1 MTHVVVTGAN
11 GFVGQVLTRQ
21 LLRNGLDGQAVSHL
35 SLVDLAF
42 GEQHPDTRV
51 RQVAGSIADAAVR
64 ANAYAKPV
72 DVVFHL
78 ASVPGGAAEKNY
90 ALGRSIN
97 LDATVGLL
105 EDLRGQA
112 GLAGAAPR
120 FVAPRFV
127 FASTVAVYGESL
139 PAVVD
144 ETTLPAPALS
154 YGAHK
159 LACEYL
165 VADATRKAWVQG
177 CSLRLP
183 GVVARP
189 GTGEGLMS
197 AFMSQ
202 LFWKLAAGEPITVPV
217 SPSGMAWWISAHA
230 CVGNLLRAAR
240 LEPGSLNAQR
250 SYQMPALHL
259 TVAQVVD
266 ALADRFGPDH
276 KALVTYAPDPLI
288 ERLFAQYPP
297 LHTPAAERLGFR
309 HDGSVA
315 QLVETAMRD

>member
-1 MTHVVVTGAN
+1 MTHVVVTGAR
-11 GFVGQVLTRQ
+11 GFVGQVLVRR
-21 LLRNGLDGQAVSHL
+21 LLAAGLNGKAVARL
-35 SLVDLAF
+35 TLMDLAF
-42 GEQHPDTRV
+42 DQAPDDPRV
-51 RQVAGSIADAAVR
+51 AQMAGSIADASVR
-64 ANAYAKPV
+64 ALAFSSPV

-97 LDATVGLL
+97 LDATIGLL

-112 GLAGAAPR
+112 DLGGAAPR
-120 FVAPRFV
+120 FVPPRFI

-159 LACEYL
+159 LAGEYL
-165 VADATRKAWVQG
+165 VADATRKAWIQG

-217 SPSGMAWWISAHA
+217 SPSGIAWWISADA
-230 CVGNLLRAAR
+230 CVGNLLKAAQ

-266 ALADRFGPDH
+266 ALADRFGPDR

-297 LHTPAAERLGFR
+297 LHTPAAQRLGFR

-315 QLVETAMRD
+315 QLVEAALRD

>member
-21 LLRNGLDGQAVSHL
+21 LLLNGLDGQAVSHL
-35 SLVDLAF
+35 TLVDLAF
-42 GEQHPDTRV
+42 DEQHPDTRV

-64 ANAYAKPV
+64 ANAYAMPV

-112 GLAGAAPR
+112 DLAGA
-120 FVAPRFV
+120 APRFV

-165 VADATRKAWVQG
+165 VADATRKSWVQG

-217 SPSGMAWWISAHA
+217 SPSGIAWWISADA
-230 CVGNLLRAAR
+230 CIGNLLKAAQ

-259 TVAQVVD
+259 TMAQVFD
-266 ALADRFGPDH
+266 ALADRFGPDRR
-276 KALVTYAPDPLI
+276 ALVSYAPDPLI

-315 QLVETAMRD
+315 QLVEAAMPTTLA